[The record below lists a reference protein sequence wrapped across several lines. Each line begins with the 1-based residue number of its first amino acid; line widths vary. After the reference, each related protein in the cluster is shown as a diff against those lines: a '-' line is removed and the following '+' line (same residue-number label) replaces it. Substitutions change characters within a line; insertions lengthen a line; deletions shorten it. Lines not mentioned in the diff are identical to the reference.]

1 MSYKSKNTKTT
12 IVEAAW
18 GLFYRNGYEHTTI
31 DEIVEASHTSKG
43 SFYHYFRS
51 KADLLGTITIL
62 FDDLYEML
70 TQVMDPKMYPPKK
83 LMYIMNELFIM
94 IENRIPEVLLAEYM
108 ALEITSKGSRYFLD
122 PDRTYYR
129 LLRQIFTD
137 GQEKG
142 IFIDNLRKND
152 MIRAFATFERG
163 VVYDWCLARGNY
175 ALSEYGRLMCRS
187 FLAGMLKEEY
197 HYMLD

>member
-1 MSYKSKNTKTT
+1 MPSKSGNTKNI

-31 DEIVEASHTSKG
+31 DDIVEASNTSKG

-51 KADLLGTITIL
+51 KSDLLGTVPLL

-70 TQVMDPKMYPPKK
+70 SDVIDSEMESPKK
-83 LMYIMNELFIM
+83 LMYMMNELFIM
-94 IENRIPEVLLAEYM
+94 IENRIPEGLLAEYM
-108 ALEITSKGSRYFLD
+108 ALEITSKGNRHFLD

-129 LLRQIFTD
+129 LLRQIFTE

-142 IFIDNLRKND
+142 IFIEKLRKND

-175 ALSEYGRLMCRS
+175 TLSEYGRLLCRS

-197 HYMLD
+197 HFLLD